1 MKISGDTTKIYSDSV
16 FGGISWANDNSKI
29 CFIGEVPEPVNYKNP
44 WDDKKE
50 EKKEGDHY
58 LDEKFNLKEDF
69 GEAMVGKRN
78 PAIFVYDI

>member
-1 MKISGDTTKIYSDSV
+1 LKISGDTTKIYSDSV

-29 CFIGEVPEPVNYKNP
+29 CFIGEVPEPVSYKNP

-58 LDEKFNLKEDF
+58 LDEKFNLKQNTTRLRYNL
-69 GEAMVGKRN
+69 GQL
-78 PAIFVYDI
+78 PFVPYF

>member
-1 MKISGDTTKIYSDSV
+1 M
-16 FGGISWANDNSKI
+16 
-29 CFIGEVPEPVNYKNP
+29 PEPVSYKNP